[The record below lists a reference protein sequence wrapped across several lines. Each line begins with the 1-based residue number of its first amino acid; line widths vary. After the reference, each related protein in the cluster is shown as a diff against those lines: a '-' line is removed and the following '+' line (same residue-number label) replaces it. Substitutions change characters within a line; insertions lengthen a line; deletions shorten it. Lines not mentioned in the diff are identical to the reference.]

1 MKISIMLAAAG
12 LAVASMGV
20 SASASAQS
28 WGNGRDGYRS
38 GHNDRDRYR
47 DRDRRHYDNGRHYDR
62 GRHDDR
68 GGRYDRR
75 SYGWNRH
82 CRTIWRYGHRVRV
95 CR

>member
-20 SASASAQS
+20 STAAVAQ
-28 WGNGRDGYRS
+28 NRNHDRDGYRD
-38 GHNDRDRYR
+38 GHRDRGGYR
-47 DRDRRHYDNGRHYDR
+47 DRRHYDR
-62 GRHDDR
+62 GRHN
-68 GGRYDRR
+68 GYDRR
-75 SYGWNRH
+75 HYGRRHYGWNRH